1 MTELCIDSTG
11 IRNGLIS
18 DEYGKFGATDE
29 NGMPTW
35 SLPFTIDD
43 VPAGTKSFAV
53 ILDDKD
59 AIPVMGFD
67 WIHWLIAN
75 LTETTV
81 PAGASTDTDSTF
93 IQGQNSWG
101 ESSYGGMAPPDR
113 PHTYDLIVYALDA
126 ILPLTKGF
134 TEQEL
139 KDAMQ
144 GHILAEGKMQ
154 GLYRDK

>member
-1 MTELCIDSTG
+1 MELCIESTG

-18 DEYGKFGATDE
+18 EEYGKFGAE
-29 NGMPTW
+29 NKDGMPTW
-35 SLPFTIDD
+35 SLPFMISN
-43 VPAGTKSFAV
+43 VPAGTQSFAV

-81 PAGASTDTDSTF
+81 PAGASTASTVDF
-93 IQGQNSWG
+93 VQGQNSWG

-113 PHTYDLIVYALDA
+113 PHTYDLTVFALDTM
-126 ILPLTKGF
+126 LPLKDGF

-139 KDAMQ
+139 RESMR
-144 GHILAEGKMQ
+144 GHILAEGQ
-154 GLYRDK
+154 LSGLYRDK